1 MLKTKTIAV
10 ANQKGGVGKTTTAI
24 NLASALGILDQK
36 VLLID
41 ADPQANASSGL
52 GFETPCAKSLLNL
65 FIENGKTKEQI
76 IQTHS
81 PNLDL
86 IPSSIKLADLEINNQ
101 SRNVYTLK
109 TALEQIKPFYDYLII
124 DCSPSLGYVSI
135 NSFVAAD
142 SILIPVQCEY
152 LAMEGL
158 NKLLKTIKEIKTNFN
173 KKLEIE
179 GLLITMYEKRLKHNQ
194 HIISE
199 LKQYFEDLVFKTI
212 IKRNVSLSEAPSF
225 GTNIFDY
232 KIESE
237 GSDDYLNLSRELL
250 TNRNAMKKTNQIL
263 GKNIHQIM
271 DDNSETATL
280 KKMPERKNHLK
291 HFEPFDLKKKNYN
304 KLKGLTKE
312 EVIKSLGLIYNDI
325 HSDTWMYRVSDRAT
339 VFRKN
344 FLYLSFANNRVHG
357 VELRRFRRG

>member
-52 GFETPCAKSLLNL
+52 GIITPCSKSIQQLFETPQNAEK
-65 FIENGKTKEQI
+65 QI

-109 TALEQIKPFYDYLII
+109 NALEQIKSFYDYLII

-158 NKLLKTIKEIKTNFN
+158 NKLLKTLKEIKANFN
-173 KKLEIE
+173 KELDIE
-179 GLLITMYEKRLKHNQ
+179 GLLITMYDKRLKHNQ

-199 LKQYFEDLVFKTI
+199 LKQYFEDLVFNTI

-250 TNRNAMKKTNQIL
+250 TNRNAMKKTNKIL
-263 GKNIHQIM
+263 GKSIHQIM
-271 DDNSETATL
+271 KDSDETATL
-280 KKMPERKNHLK
+280 EMSKRKNHLK
-291 HFEPFDLKKKNYN
+291 HFEPFELKKKNYN

-312 EVIKSLGLIYNDI
+312 EIIKSFGISYNDI
-325 HSDTWMYRVSDRAT
+325 YSDTWMYRVSDRAT

-344 FLYLSFANNRVHG
+344 FLYLSFANNRVHT

>member
-52 GFETPCAKSLLNL
+52 GVETPCAKSLLNL
-65 FIENGKTKEQI
+65 FNEGGKAKEQI

-135 NSFVAAD
+135 NSFVAR
-142 SILIPVQCEY
+142 PY
-152 LAMEGL
+152 R
-158 NKLLKTIKEIKTNFN
+158 T
-173 KKLEIE
+173 
-179 GLLITMYEKRLKHNQ
+179 
-194 HIISE
+194 
-199 LKQYFEDLVFKTI
+199 
-212 IKRNVSLSEAPSF
+212 
-225 GTNIFDY
+225 
-232 KIESE
+232 
-237 GSDDYLNLSRELL
+237 
-250 TNRNAMKKTNQIL
+250 
-263 GKNIHQIM
+263 
-271 DDNSETATL
+271 
-280 KKMPERKNHLK
+280 
-291 HFEPFDLKKKNYN
+291 
-304 KLKGLTKE
+304 
-312 EVIKSLGLIYNDI
+312 LGL
-325 HSDTWMYRVSDRAT
+325 SSFRAHHQ
-339 VFRKN
+339 
-344 FLYLSFANNRVHG
+344 NNMDQNW
-357 VELRRFRRG
+357 

>member
-1 MLKTKTIAV
+1 MLKTIAV

-52 GFETPCAKSLLNL
+52 GVETPCAKSLLNL
-65 FIENGKTKEQI
+65 FNEDGK
-76 IQTHS
+76 
-81 PNLDL
+81 
-86 IPSSIKLADLEINNQ
+86 A
-101 SRNVYTLK
+101 R
-109 TALEQIKPFYDYLII
+109 EQIKPFYDYLII

-173 KKLEIE
+173 KTLEIE
-179 GLLITMYEKRLKHNQ
+179 GLLITMYDKRLKHNQ

-199 LKQYFEDLVFKTI
+199 LKQYFEDLVFNTI

-232 KIESE
+232 KIESG

-271 DDNSETATL
+271 EDNSETATL

-291 HFEPFDLKKKNYN
+291 HFEPFELKKKNYN

-312 EVIKSLGLIYNDI
+312 EVIKSLGLVYNDI
-325 HSDTWMYRVSDRAT
+325 HSDTWMYRVSDKAT
-339 VFRKN
+339 VFRKISST
-344 FLYLSFANNRVHG
+344 YL
-357 VELRRFRRG
+357 LRTTAFILSN

>member
-1 MLKTKTIAV
+1 MLKTKTIAI

-36 VLLID
+36 VLLVD

-52 GFETPCAKSLLNL
+52 GVETISSKSLLKL
-65 FIENGKTKEQI
+65 FDEHGKTSEQI

-81 PNLDL
+81 PKLDL
-86 IPSSIKLADLEINNQ
+86 IPSSIKLADLEINNK
-101 SRNVYTLK
+101 SENVYKLK
-109 TALEQIKPFYDYLII
+109 NALDEIKSNYDYLII
-124 DCSPSLGYVSI
+124 DCSPSLGYISI

-158 NKLLKTIKEIKTNFN
+158 NKLLKTIKEIKANFN
-173 KKLEIE
+173 KTLDIE
-179 GLLITMYEKRLKHNQ
+179 GLLITMYDKRLKHNR
-194 HIISE
+194 HIIGE
-199 LKQYFEDLVFKTI
+199 LKQYFKDLVFNTI

-250 TNRNAMKKTNQIL
+250 TNRNAMKKTTQIL

-271 DDNSETATL
+271 DDNNESVTLETP
-280 KKMPERKNHLK
+280 KRKNHLK
-291 HFEPFDLKKKNYN
+291 HFEPFDIKKKNYN

-312 EVIKSLGLIYNDI
+312 EVIKSLGLVYNDI

-339 VFRKN
+339 EFRKN
-344 FLYLSFANNRVHG
+344 FLYLSFVNNQVQNI
-357 VELRRFRRG
+357 ELRRFKRG